1 MRVVSYKSFCH
12 VVFLHS
18 HPNPRPCEQ
27 TRARRKLEKFQRSSR
42 NVKGA
47 NDPLYSAVLSLR
59 SLPISDFCSH
69 NPPAW
74 ALPITSMNEDR
85 LLEELGLPPAERNQ
99 IEGLQV
105 GNADP
110 RPGGGTSVGPSV
122 EQLSSRAVARLA
134 ANPPPE
140 VGRMQRRTAEWLLRP
155 FPLGLRFSGKNMSPL
170 PCWLAGAHCVA
181 INMSNNDLATQL
193 HFALFNGSGGYV
205 LKPPEMRTGGAS
217 TAEAAG
223 GADEYWPPPRA
234 ELHRT
239 TIEILS
245 LHNLPKVHLAI
256 GPSWDPHL

>member
-1 MRVVSYKSFCH
+1 M
-12 VVFLHS
+12 FLHS